1 MNIQI
6 LHSTGWSCSNEG
18 EIVEANE
25 QVFINGKRHWRKV
38 KLLKMVGTFN
48 LSGELSEMHSVKV
61 ALKNEAGIK
70 EGYEGTVKRISR
82 DYTEIKI
89 EREYPQ
95 RNIIET
101 INRKYKQLIGGNK

>member
-6 LHSTGWSCSNEG
+6 LHSDGWAMSNEG
-18 EIVEANE
+18 ELTEASE
-25 QVFINGKRHWRKV
+25 QVFINGKRHWRKI

-48 LSGELSEMHSVKV
+48 VSGSLTEMHSIKAAV
-61 ALKNEAGIK
+61 KNEAGIK
-70 EGYEGTVKRISR
+70 EGYEGTVKRISH

-89 EREYPQ
+89 ERDYPH